1 MRLSRNEQDYLKGI
15 YLLSEEE
22 EFVSVKKIAG
32 YLNISVPSANEMI
45 KRLEKKF
52 LVNHYAYKGIKLTED
67 GKYEA
72 LFILKAHRVWEY
84 FLVNKLGYQLDDV
97 HDDAELLEHNASA
110 KLVERLYKY
119 LREPA
124 VCPHGSEIP
133 NIIFWEEESKVYKM
147 SDVKCGMVGELI
159 LTDETAEKYI
169 EEFGIKNFKWVEILK
184 RMKTDN
190 TIIIRVENNWN
201 NLVLSEK
208 IQEHFRLRTLDA

>member
-1 MRLSRNEQDYLKGI
+1 MKLSRNEQDYLKGI

-22 EFVSVKKIAG
+22 EFVSVKKIAD

-52 LVNHYAYKGIKLTED
+52 LVKHYAYKGIKLTES
-67 GKYEA
+67 GKCEA

-84 FLVNKLGYQLDDV
+84 FLVNKLGYQPDDV
-97 HDDAELLEHNASA
+97 HDDAEILEHNASA

-119 LREPA
+119 LKEPA
-124 VCPHGSEIP
+124 ICPHGSEIP
-133 NIIFWEEESKVYKM
+133 DIIFWEEESSLYEM
-147 SDVKCGMVGELI
+147 SDVKPGMVGELI
-159 LTDETAEKYI
+159 PADKAAEKYI
-169 EEFGIKNFKWVEILK
+169 EEFGIKNIKWVEILK

-190 TIIIRVENNWN
+190 TLIIRVENNKD

-208 IQEHFRLRTLDA
+208 IQKHFKLKVLD